1 MSSTRGGETLATIKD
16 IADKAGVS
24 PATVSRVL
32 NYDPQLSVGESTKK
46 EIFEVA
52 ESLNYTKYKQK
63 QNAQL
68 TIRLVQ
74 WYNKEEELEDL
85 YYLAIRLG
93 IEKKAEESNVQL
105 LKEPLEQLSETNVQ
119 ATIALG
125 KFDQNQVKGLEK
137 HSETLLFVD
146 STGTISGHNAIV
158 IDFEQGVE
166 LAIDHFIRERHQKIG
181 ILSGIEY
188 TKESQQQVKDIRL
201 KFFKEQLQQLKMYQ
215 EKYHVE
221 GSFTVAGGYQAMK
234 DYLVSTQDIPTAL
247 FVSSDALA
255 IGAMRAINER
265 GLLVPDDISLIA
277 FNDLS
282 VSKYVNPALSTIRVY
297 TEWIGEL
304 AITTMLE
311 LAKETAPVA
320 RKITVETELILR
332 ESTMMEQK

>member
-1 MSSTRGGETLATIKD
+1 LATIKD

-32 NYDPQLSVGESTKK
+32 NYDTQLSVGESTKK

-63 QNAQL
+63 QSSQI

-93 IEKKAEESNVQL
+93 IEKKAEELNVQL

-125 KFDQNQVKGLEK
+125 KFDQNQVKELEK
-137 HSETLLFVD
+137 RSEALLFVD

-158 IDFEQGVE
+158 IDFEQGVK

-188 TKESQQQVKDIRL
+188 TKESQYQIKDLRL

-215 EKYHVE
+215 EKYHIE
-221 GSFTVAGGYQAMK
+221 GSFTVEGGYQAMK
-234 DYLVSTQDIPTAL
+234 DYLASTQDIPTAL
-247 FVSSDALA
+247 FISSDALA

-265 GLLVPDDISLIA
+265 RLSIPEDISLIA

-282 VSKYVNPALSTIRVY
+282 VSKYVNPALSAVRVY
-297 TEWIGEL
+297 TEFIGEL
-304 AITTMLE
+304 AVTTMLE

-332 ESTMMEQK
+332 ESTLLSKNL

>member
-1 MSSTRGGETLATIKD
+1 MATIKD

-52 ESLNYTKYKQK
+52 ERLNYTKYKQK
-63 QNAQL
+63 QHTQL

-125 KFDQNQVKGLEK
+125 KFDQNQVKELEK
-137 HSETLLFVD
+137 HAETLLFVD

-188 TKESQQQVKDIRL
+188 TKESQHQIKDLRL

-215 EKYHVE
+215 EKYHIE